1 VISVLE
7 LIRNEMEVTILNN
20 TEKAKHDLAEK
31 MLKGRID
38 VEEIAMMTGISTD
51 EIAAMK
57 KKMEDANP
65 EAKAFDSLD
74 FKDFDIGPVI
84 YDQTEDLPGYEELEE
99 KVFGEMPEE
108 EE

>member
-1 VISVLE
+1 
-7 LIRNEMEVTILNN
+7 
-20 TEKAKHDLAEK
+20 
-31 MLKGRID
+31 
-38 VEEIAMMTGISTD
+38 
-51 EIAAMK
+51 
-57 KKMEDANP
+57 MEDANP